1 MFQTI
6 LISIVEIEIK
16 PFVFKILKWMGA
28 IKYLTPIVDVH
39 DCSPVKTL
47 TYDYYRLL
55 CASHAEQEVSVNA
68 LVTPSCSFKLTI
80 FTQYVF
86 KG

>member
-1 MFQTI
+1 
-6 LISIVEIEIK
+6 
-16 PFVFKILKWMGA
+16 MGS

-68 LVTPSCSFKLTI
+68 LVTPSHSFK
-80 FTQYVF
+80 
-86 KG
+86 

>member
-1 MFQTI
+1 MGTI
-6 LISIVEIEIK
+6 T
-16 PFVFKILKWMGA
+16 
-28 IKYLTPIVDVH
+28 YLTPIVDEH

-68 LVTPSCSFKLTI
+68 LVTPSSIVSSAYLYPI
-80 FTQYVF
+80 HIQRIIRMVLWAI
-86 KG
+86 